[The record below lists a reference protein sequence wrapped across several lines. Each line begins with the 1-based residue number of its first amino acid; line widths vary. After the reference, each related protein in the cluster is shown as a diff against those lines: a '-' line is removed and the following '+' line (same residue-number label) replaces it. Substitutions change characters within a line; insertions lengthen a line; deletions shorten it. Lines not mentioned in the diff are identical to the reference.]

1 VYGPGV
7 PGGNNGGGISAA
19 KPTASFQTMP
29 RPLLVH
35 DCAGNRHAHYPARA
49 GEEINMKQTI
59 VKITKCREWPHC
71 ASSKWYCCLIKR
83 GLPDGDGLPDWWPL
97 EDADKPAPSAP
108 PSTVPAEAAGETPL
122 LDAAT
127 ELLEVSDLRGDS
139 EMPNPCDD
147 PKLWTSRAQ
156 EAWENLR
163 IAVDEK
169 EAEKPAPRPGK
180 PPSLPRG
187 PEICN
192 DFIET

>member
-1 VYGPGV
+1 MSCYTKEELENMLEDVVNELDLSGGMIKEHGPLGTS
-7 PGGNNGGGISAA
+7 PA
-19 KPTASFQTMP
+19 KLVRRVLALKNKKIQMLKQGFTPIAPTA
-29 RPLLVH
+29 
-35 DCAGNRHAHYPARA
+35 
-49 GEEINMKQTI
+49 
-59 VKITKCREWPHC
+59 PHSN
-71 ASSKWYCCLIKR
+71 A
-83 GLPDGDGLPDWWPL
+83 
-97 EDADKPAPSAP
+97 
-108 PSTVPAEAAGETPL
+108 PAEAEGETPL

>member
-1 VYGPGV
+1 
-7 PGGNNGGGISAA
+7 
-19 KPTASFQTMP
+19 
-29 RPLLVH
+29 
-35 DCAGNRHAHYPARA
+35 
-49 GEEINMKQTI
+49 MKQTI
-59 VKITKCREWPHC
+59 VKITKCRECPHC

-83 GLPDGDGLPDWWPL
+83 GLPDGDGLPDWCPL
-97 EDADKPAPSAP
+97 EDAPPAPP
-108 PSTVPAEAAGETPL
+108 PNVPAEAEGETPL

-169 EAEKPAPRPGK
+169 EAEKPAPASPQPSREARKEVAAMLRIRAIDLGIEANHCEDAGLTIEYEQDLRKRIGQLGQVVDWLESGINDGEGK
-180 PPSLPRG
+180 
-187 PEICN
+187 
-192 DFIET
+192 